1 MYVSRPRSNRYDD
14 YYEGGSY
21 KEYSDYDEPSRHTGY
36 SSSHKSRNSSH
47 RHKDYEESHSSK
59 KHSRRR
65 RSSDEYDNEHVRY
78 PEESPKR
85 RHQSKNGHHSRRE
98 SERSP
103 EISDI
108 NQLKYQS
115 SLFSELSKHPKFKD
129 RHSKSRQPETSPKK
143 KEDVERVNGSNP
155 TRKRDQNVPLEQIEL
170 PPEPKRRRDFDD
182 NEPTSSAVNISP
194 APLERNSSQLQT
206 SRQQVQFTQRQKLVD
221 LPLPPGFDASR
232 VSTLSRVP
240 NSNPPAP
247 SNSIPSVTHPVL
259 KRPKEAHIL
268 SSPAEWQHPVL
279 LVIHVYNL
287 CLLSHLSQDEEKQPQ
302 CSANAIFRIC
312 GLRSKTRN
320 NLTWG
325 ERSVSAFETLDQ
337 VGEGTYGHVYRARDC
352 LTGEIK
358 ALKKVRLEN
367 EREGFPITAVREIK
381 ILRQLHHEN
390 IVNLCEIVTDKDNP
404 SDFKK
409 DKGAFFL
416 VFDYMDHD
424 LYGLLASGVVHF
436 SELQVAS
443 LMKQLMLGINYCHNK
458 NFLHRDIKCSNIL
471 INNRGQLKIADFGLA
486 RLYFADDK
494 ERPYTNKVITLW
506 YRPPELLLGEER
518 YGPAVDIWSCGCI
531 LGELFTLKPMF
542 AANEEMEQLQV
553 ISRVCGCPDPQ
564 TWPGVERLP
573 MFHVFRP
580 RYQYKRRLRQDY
592 SILPPMALD
601 LLDSMLSLDPRKRCS
616 AKDAL
621 ESNWLK
627 NIDPAKIPPPKVP
640 ENLHCH
646 EMWSKKRRKDMQQ
659 QRQEIKNQKLG
670 IVSRDSSQQQ
680 PVPSTSTNNPKQPQP
695 NFELPPINPSAKTA
709 SSSSTDNLVDLM
721 PEVPT
726 SEKPTMNLLADL
738 TSALQFSTPEKLLQ
752 EAIKSDPSIVEVFQS
767 ILGNGESSSAD
778 AQSTI
783 LTLLTEL
790 ASNTASIQESS
801 DASIQ
806 TTSDIPSKHHS

>member
-1 MYVSRPRSNRYDD
+1 MNPLATLRIPVLTDQ
-14 YYEGGSY
+14 EIHHIVI
-21 KEYSDYDEPSRHTGY
+21 KI
-36 SSSHKSRNSSH
+36 SRNH
-47 RHKDYEESHSSK
+47 IL
-59 KHSRRR
+59 
-65 RSSDEYDNEHVRY
+65 
-78 PEESPKR
+78 
-85 RHQSKNGHHSRRE
+85 QKNILEGDDLLMNIIMNTVVTLMSL
-98 SERSP
+98 
-103 EISDI
+103 
-108 NQLKYQS
+108 LK
-115 SLFSELSKHPKFKD
+115 ELSKHPRFKN
-129 RHSKSRQPETSPKK
+129 RHSKSGRPETSPKK
-143 KEDVERVNGSNP
+143 KQDVERINGLNSL
-155 TRKRDQNVPLEQIEL
+155 RKRDQNVPLEQIEL
-170 PPEPKRRRDFDD
+170 PPEPKRSRDFEVS
-182 NEPTSSAVNISP
+182 EPTSSAVTISP
-194 APLERNSSQLQT
+194 APLERCSSQLQT
-206 SRQQVQFTQRQKLVD
+206 SRQPVQITQRQKLVD

-232 VSTLSRVP
+232 MNTLSRIP
-240 NSNPPAP
+240 HSNPPVP
-247 SNSIPSVTHPVL
+247 SNSTSSGTHAIL
-259 KRPKEAHIL
+259 KRP
-268 SSPAEWQHPVL
+268 
-279 LVIHVYNL
+279 
-287 CLLSHLSQDEEKQPQ
+287 
-302 CSANAIFRIC
+302 RIC
-312 GLRSKTRN
+312 ELRSKTRN

-424 LYGLLASGVVHF
+424 LYGLLASGVVQF

-580 RYQYKRRLRQDY
+580 KYPFKRRLRQDY
-592 SILPPMALD
+592 SMLPPMALD

-627 NIDPAKIPPPKVP
+627 NIDSTKIPPPKVP

-646 EMWSKKRRKDMQQ
+646 EMWSKKRRKDMQH

-680 PVPSTSTNNPKQPQP
+680 QPVPSTSTNNLKQPHP
-695 NFELPPINPSAKTA
+695 NFELPPINLSAKI
-709 SSSSTDNLVDLM
+709 SSTPSTDNLVELM

-726 SEKPTMNLLADL
+726 SEKPALNLLADL

-752 EAIKSDPSIVEVFQS
+752 EAIKSDPSIVDVFQS

-778 AQSTI
+778 AQNTI

-806 TTSDIPSKHHS
+806 TTSDLHSKDRS